1 MNKLTTLLTGV
12 LLTAAAGASAAA
24 PADTTFVAKGNP
36 FVNYKYLGDPA
47 ALVHDGKVYIYM
59 PDMTSVPHLTIT
71 TT

>member
-1 MNKLTTLLTGV
+1 M

-47 ALVHDGKVYIYM
+47 ALVHDGKVYIYAGLQ
-59 PDMTSVPHLTIT
+59 VGQG
-71 TT
+71 